1 MFQKSQLFQ
10 GKFTQDCQNLS
21 VTPSLLALV
30 NMILY
35 DPDIRKEDCERN
47 FQRQAMLSIS
57 QLLSFNSCKQSSDKS
72 TTNRHNRDKEYPL
85 PVLIFSIKNPPGNK
99 EEKPI

>member
-1 MFQKSQLFQ
+1 MIFNKDIEDATKKACEQDLHSKAIILSKAARIMRRDMFQKSQLFQ

-35 DPDIRKEDCERN
+35 DPGRVRKENSERIL
-47 FQRQAMLSIS
+47 QRQAVLSIS
-57 QLLSFNSCKQSSDKS
+57 QLQ
-72 TTNRHNRDKEYPL
+72 
-85 PVLIFSIKNPPGNK
+85 
-99 EEKPI
+99 